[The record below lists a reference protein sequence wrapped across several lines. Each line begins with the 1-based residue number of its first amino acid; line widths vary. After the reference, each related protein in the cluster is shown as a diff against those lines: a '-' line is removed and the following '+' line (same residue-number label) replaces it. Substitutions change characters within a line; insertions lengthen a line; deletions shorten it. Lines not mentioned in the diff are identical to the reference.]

1 MLSSFSSSSPL
12 NLFLSLFLHTLT
24 LHLSPALPLF
34 SSFSPHFV
42 VSLDLISHFLL
53 SFSFHSLLSAA
64 HFDLSCCIFFPLFQS
79 SYLFLTYLLLV
90 LINSQNCSSNIT
102 ILLSSS
108 SSSNLHCHLYNLS
121 LFSFSSS
128 FMPTFAPSLPPLF
141 LSLYPRP
148 LFYCFFFSCVFDCF
162 RGSFASS
169 SSSLCCDS

>member
-108 SSSNLHCHLYNLS
+108 SSSNLHCHLHNLS
-121 LFSFSSS
+121 LFSFFLFFHANICSISSS
-128 FMPTFAPSLPPLF
+128 SISQSLPPPLVLLLF
-141 LSLYPRP
+141 LFLCIW
-148 LFYCFFFSCVFDCF
+148 LF
-162 RGSFASS
+162 
-169 SSSLCCDS
+169 